1 MMDKILYYEG
11 EISLSISK
19 RSMASIYLWKDQQIL
34 LLYRQGSRVVNNVWI
49 GSAGGHM
56 EPTEIDQPEACALR
70 EMQEELG
77 LSPEDITPPELRYIT
92 LRMTNGE
99 IRENHYYFSQLKTD
113 GELTS
118 NEGHLRWFHLNELAD
133 LPMAYTARYMIDHW
147 LETGRHTNCIYG
159 GVADGKTVV
168 FTELY
173 EY

>member
-1 MMDKILYYEG
+1 MVLT
-11 EISLSISK
+11 K
-19 RSMASIYLWKDQQIL
+19 RCMASVYLLKDDQIL

-56 EPTEIDQPEACALR
+56 EPQEMDAPKTCALR
-70 EMQEELG
+70 ELHEELG
-77 LSPEDITPPELRYIT
+77 LAEDDITPPVLRYIT

-99 IRENHYYFSQLKTD
+99 IRENHYYFAHLKTS

-118 NEGHLRWFHLNELAD
+118 NEGRLRWFHLNELAD

-147 LETGRHTNCIYG
+147 LETGRHTSCIYG

-168 FTELY
+168 FTEMY